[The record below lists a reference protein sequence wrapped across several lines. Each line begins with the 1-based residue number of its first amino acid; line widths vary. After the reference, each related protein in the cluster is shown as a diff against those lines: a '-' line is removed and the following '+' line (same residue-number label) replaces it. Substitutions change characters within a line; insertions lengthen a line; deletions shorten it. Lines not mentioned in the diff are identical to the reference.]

1 VDPSPQPTRRPRRRA
16 EQLTG
21 LLFVVL
27 GACSMIWW
35 RLSPEEAPRLA
46 LAAGL
51 GGVVFGWGLIL
62 HAMATRWREERG
74 RVRKPS
80 GDGPSSSADREG
92 GS

>member
-1 VDPSPQPTRRPRRRA
+1 MSPSPQPIQRTRRRA

-35 RLSPEEAPRLA
+35 RLSPQEASRLA

-62 HAMATRWREERG
+62 HAMATRWREERD
-74 RVRKPS
+74 RLREPPRETASS
-80 GDGPSSSADREG
+80 GAPEG
-92 GS
+92 GT